1 MTSSW
6 EQSMGQS
13 SGSYRQLS
21 GADRQKSEAW
31 ERALAFL
38 RQRHPV
44 KTAAHVAA
52 ATGEQEDTVEKWFQR
67 GSRPGGFGMLSLI
80 AAYGAEFVVVLYGET
95 APGWVVSAARAAE
108 RTALEADL
116 DRVRSRLTTLG
127 GA

>member
-1 MTSSW
+1 
-6 EQSMGQS
+6 MGQS

-38 RQRHPV
+38 RHRHPV

-80 AAYGAEFVVVLYGET
+80 AAYGAEFVVVLYGDT
-95 APGWVVSAARAAE
+95 APAWVISAARAAE
-108 RTALEADL
+108 RAALEADL

-127 GA
+127 DA